1 MHSSLNTPTAPARG
15 WTSLVN
21 RARRGLVLGAAWLAL
36 GAGTAHAQG
45 GPVLKFV
52 VPYPAGGVTDVAARI
67 LADEMSRALGQ
78 TVIVEN
84 RPGGGGRIATAA
96 VAQGPKDA
104 STLLFTNIGF
114 STLPLVEKNVGFD
127 AFTSF
132 APVGLAAEYGA
143 VLVVRQGLPVND
155 LAGLVALARQQPGK
169 LNYGSAG
176 VGSAAHF
183 VGEYLKSLTGTF
195 MVHIPYRSTSAALND
210 VAGGLLDLTVDA
222 NAKPLIDA
230 GKVKALAVVASQR
243 DARMPGVPTA
253 AEAGVKGL
261 EFNAWLGLMAPAGT
275 DPRQVEKL
283 NQAMNTALKSEAL
296 QKRYAD
302 LGLWLRGGAPAR
314 LTEQLRKDAGFYGK
328 VIKEARLKFDE

>member
-1 MHSSLNTPTAPARG
+1 MHSSLNIQTATLNG
-15 WTSLVN
+15 TDIFVN
-21 RARRGLVLGAAWLAL
+21 RIRRGLVLGTAWLAL
-36 GAGTAHAQG
+36 GASVAHGQT

-67 LADEMSRALGQ
+67 LADEMSRSLGQ

-96 VAQGPKDA
+96 VAQAPKDGL
-104 STLLFTNIGF
+104 TLLFTNIGF
-114 STLPLVEKNVGFD
+114 STLPLVEKKVGFD
-127 AFTSF
+127 ALTSF
-132 APVGLAAEYGA
+132 VPVGLAAEYGA
-143 VLVVRQGLPVND
+143 VLVVRQGLAVNS
-155 LAGLVALARQQPGK
+155 LSELVTLARQQPGK

-230 GKVKALAVVASQR
+230 GKVKAIAVVASQR
-243 DARMPGVPTA
+243 DPRMPNVPTA

-275 DPRQVEKL
+275 DPGQVEKL
-283 NQAMNTALKSEAL
+283 NQAMNAALKADPL
-296 QKRYAD
+296 QKRYVE
-302 LGLWLRGGAPAR
+302 LGLLLRGGAPTR
-314 LTEQLRKDAGFYGK
+314 LTEQLRKDAAFYGK

>member
-1 MHSSLNTPTAPARG
+1 MHSSLNIPAATHCGTAIFLSR
-15 WTSLVN
+15 L
-21 RARRGLVLGAAWLAL
+21 RRGLVLGAACLAL
-36 GAGTAHAQG
+36 GAGVAHGQG

-67 LADEMSRALGQ
+67 LADEMSRSLGQ

-96 VAQGPKDA
+96 VAQATKDGL
-104 STLLFTNIGF
+104 TLLFTNIGF
-114 STLPLVEKNVGFD
+114 STLPLVEKNVGFN
-127 AFTSF
+127 ALTSF
-132 APVGLAAEYGA
+132 VPVGLAAEYGA
-143 VLVVRQGLPVND
+143 VLVVRQGLAVNS
-155 LAGLVALARQQPGK
+155 LGELVTLARQQPGK

-230 GKVKALAVVASQR
+230 GKVKAIAVVASQR
-243 DARMPGVPTA
+243 DPRMPNVPTA

-275 DPRQVEKL
+275 DPGQVEKL
-283 NQAMNTALKSEAL
+283 NQAMNTALKADPL
-296 QKRYAD
+296 QKRYVE
-302 LGLWLRGGAPAR
+302 LGLLLRGGAPTR
-314 LTEQLRKDAGFYGK
+314 LSEQLRKDAAFYGK

>member
-1 MHSSLNTPTAPARG
+1 MTRLLTPSAAARRG
-15 WTSLVN
+15 VVSVVN
-21 RARRGLVLGAAWLAL
+21 RARRGVVLSAALLAL
-36 GAGTAHAQG
+36 GACAAHAQS

-67 LADEMSRALGQ
+67 LADEMSRTLGQ

-84 RPGGGGRIATAA
+84 RPGGGGRIATAG

-104 STLLFTNIGF
+104 STVLFTNIGF

-127 AFTSF
+127 TFTSF
-132 APVGLAAEYGA
+132 APVGLVAEYGA
-143 VLVVRQGLPVND
+143 VLVVRPGLPVNT
-155 LAGLVALARQQPGK
+155 LGELVALAKQQPGK

-230 GKVKALAVVASQR
+230 GKVKAVAVVASQR
-243 DARMPGVPTA
+243 DPRMPTVPTA

-261 EFNAWLGLMAPAGT
+261 EFNAWLGLMVPTGT

-283 NQAMNTALKSEAL
+283 NQAMNTALKADNL
-296 QKRYAD
+296 QKRFAD
-302 LGLWLRGGAPAR
+302 LGLLLRGGAPAK
-314 LTEQLRKDAGFYGK
+314 LTEQLRKDAAFYGK
-328 VIKEARLKFDE
+328 VIKDARLKFEE